1 MDCYEAVSGT
11 RMHAT
16 YFRPGG
22 VYRDLPMFM
31 PQYQPSKWHN
41 EDEVR
46 KLNENRQ
53 GSLLDFIESF
63 TERFPSCVDEY
74 EILLTDNRIWKQRLV
89 DVGVVSPER
98 AKALGFTGHSPLAFG
113 H

>member
-41 EDEVR
+41 EEEVR

-63 TERFPSCVDEY
+63 TERFPSYNFV
-74 EILLTDNRIWKQRLV
+74 
-89 DVGVVSPER
+89 
-98 AKALGFTGHSPLAFG
+98 
-113 H
+113 